1 MGKGVERWAP
11 KQKQWQQSEEEE
23 TNLLN
28 KILECKINTYNITRI
43 EANISS
49 IVIEGVSES

>member
-1 MGKGVERWAP
+1 MGKGVERWAL

-49 IVIEGVSES
+49 IMIERVSES

>member
-1 MGKGVERWAP
+1 MGKGVERWAL
-11 KQKQWQQSEEEE
+11 KQKQCQQSEEEE

>member
-1 MGKGVERWAP
+1 MGKGVERWAL
-11 KQKQWQQSEEEE
+11 KQKQCQQSEEEE

-49 IVIEGVSES
+49 IMIERVSES

>member
-49 IVIEGVSES
+49 IVIERVSES